1 MHTSESVESIK
12 SIFFGVDASSQHLD
26 ANAYGHNT
34 VQRIHNTDAALAR
47 WLDKLPAHA
56 VIAVESTGRYHQRLV
71 RAAHARGLTVYLLN
85 PRDVRHYARGLGA
98 RGKTD
103 RLDARILAR
112 YVAHEHREL
121 RPWVPLAPEHERLEQ
136 LLRQRGTLVRHQQA
150 LRMSAQDAPELQELM
165 GKLTAE
171 FDAVLARLEQRIS
184 QAARTLAHHTE
195 QWHHITSVPGIGV
208 LSGAALLSVF
218 RRLQRRCADAA
229 IALLGLDL
237 RPMDSGNKTGLRRMS
252 KRGCGEWR
260 RLLFNAAM
268 SASRTR
274 IWQPFYERERAKG
287 LSRVAALNALAR
299 RLVRVAFALFKTNTP
314 FNPDSLAVV

>member
-1 MHTSESVESIK
+1 MHTSESIETNK
-12 SIFFGVDASSQHLD
+12 SIFFGVDAASEHLD
-26 ANAYGHNT
+26 AGAYGHNT
-34 VQRIHNTDAALAR
+34 VQRIHNTDPAIAR
-47 WLDKLPAHA
+47 WLDKLPPHA

-121 RPWVPLAPEHERLEQ
+121 RPWTPLAPEHERLEQ

-165 GKLTAE
+165 GTLTAE
-171 FDAVLARLEQRIS
+171 FDAVLARLEQRIG
-184 QAARTLAHHTE
+184 QAARALAHQE
-195 QWHHITSVPGIGV
+195 QWRHITSVPGIGV

-218 RRLQRRCADAA
+218 TRLQRRRADAA
-229 IALLGLDL
+229 IALLGMDL

-252 KRGCGEWR
+252 KRGCSEWR

-274 IWQPFYERERAKG
+274 TWQPFYERERAKG

-299 RLVRVAFALFKTNTP
+299 RLVRVTFALFKTNTS
-314 FNPDSLAVV
+314 FNPESLAAA